1 MYKWIFNIATFLIIF
16 FNIIP
21 DGCILT
27 FLSFLILIVAF
38 NSMFDILLTNNKN
51 TIEVDILN
59 STKIIPIEIIYI
71 IIGLLFIFTLIFFIK
86 FFLDM
91 KKKLN
96 NRDFVFF
103 IIFVIFK
110 FGFIFSF
117 RNNMT
122 TDDIIS
128 TCIGEIIIVIIASNL
143 RIFKEKIRSR

>member
-122 TDDIIS
+122 TDGIIS
-128 TCIGEIIIVIIASNL
+128 TCIGEILIIIASNL
-143 RIFKEKIRSR
+143 RIFKEKIRK